1 MSHLKRA
8 REVFDI
14 ELAAVKAVRSH
25 LAKSFDQAVELI
37 ASALAKRRK
46 IVVLGVGKS
55 GNIGRKIAATWK
67 VVCMDEDPTLLCDQ
81 PRFDGAIFVRCSEW
95 KLLANFEA
103 LLKHHRDDS

>member
-37 ASALAKRRK
+37 ASALAKR
-46 IVVLGVGKS
+46 KS
-55 GNIGRKIAATWK
+55 
-67 VVCMDEDPTLLCDQ
+67 PT
-81 PRFDGAIFVRCSEW
+81 A
-95 KLLANFEA
+95 
-103 LLKHHRDDS
+103 